1 MKIQWFTNNVR
12 VRIKPAELE
21 ALQRNDAVREEL
33 RVPGSGHWSAELLPG
48 ATHTGLTIASGAL
61 RISLTDADIIQL
73 TKPDAEGVY
82 FKHEGVTYYVE
93 KDFPCAHSGTG
104 PAAESITGKFP
115 PNESF
120 KKRKNIS

>member
-48 ATHTGLTIASGAL
+48 ASVTGLSIVSGAL
-61 RISLTDADIIQL
+61 RISLTAADLVQL
-73 TKPDAEGVY
+73 TKHDAEGVY
-82 FKHEGVTYYVE
+82 FKHDGVTYYVE
-93 KDFPCAHSGTG
+93 KDFPCAHSGAG
-104 PAAESITGKFP
+104 PAAESATGKFA
-115 PNESF
+115 PNDSF